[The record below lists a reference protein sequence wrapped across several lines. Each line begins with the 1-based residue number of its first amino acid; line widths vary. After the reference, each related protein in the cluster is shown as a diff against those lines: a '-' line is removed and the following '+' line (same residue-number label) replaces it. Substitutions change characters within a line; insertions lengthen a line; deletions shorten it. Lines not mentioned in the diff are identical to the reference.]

1 MVPFAEP
8 TIEAFGKNKAKF
20 KNVKEK
26 TEPMKRFNLQLG
38 DVYARFSNFLEQ
50 LVTTKK
56 RFVMFQ

>member
-1 MVPFAEP
+1 
-8 TIEAFGKNKAKF
+8 
-20 KNVKEK
+20 
-26 TEPMKRFNLQLG
+26 MKRFNLQLG